1 MGDRTNSEPI
11 QPVLLH
17 QVISRLPGW
26 RRSKVVLGVLV
37 VFGVAAC
44 GDSDPTDPETTVTDS
59 TIIPITGQWYRP
71 AVTATWQWQLLGT
84 VNTQYDVDVYDI
96 DLFDVPATQ
105 IASLQAAGKRVICYF
120 SAGSFED
127 FRSDAASFRSQEL
140 GNVFDDFPNERWLDI
155 RSPNVL
161 AIMESRLDMAV
172 DKGCDGVE
180 PDNVDGF
187 ANNTG
192 FNLTSADQL
201 TFNRT
206 IANEAHE
213 RGLSVGLKND
223 LDQIA
228 NLIRFAVEQCGMTIG
243 KPDEQRADVS
253 FIVNSQHIGK
263 QHGSA
268 IIGLQPADTRPSGVT
283 ARSRSKAPTPTGPLG
298 AALSTERTT
307 GRWGGGG
314 SGFRIQAARPPTI
327 AVPTARVS
335 AQGSNRRGSIA
346 GGPSDASSASGEAS
360 SSSISMRASAMS

>member
-96 DLFDVPATQ
+96 DLFDGPATQ

-228 NLIRFAVEQCGMTIG
+228 NLIAFFDFQVNEQCHEFDECAALDPFITAG
-243 KPDEQRADVS
+243 KPVFNAEYELRLVSDEVARAQLCD
-253 FIVNSQHIGK
+253 
-263 QHGSA
+263 
-268 IIGLQPADTRPSGVT
+268 
-283 ARSRSKAPTPTGPLG
+283 
-298 AALSTERTT
+298 
-307 GRWGGGG
+307 
-314 SGFRIQAARPPTI
+314 AARARNFRTLI
-327 AVPTARVS
+327 VPFDLDDSFRFS
-335 AQGSNRRGSIA
+335 C
-346 GGPSDASSASGEAS
+346 EL
-360 SSSISMRASAMS
+360 

>member
-1 MGDRTNSEPI
+1 
-11 QPVLLH
+11 V
-17 QVISRLPGW
+17 W
-26 RRSKVVLGVLV
+26 RRSKVVFGVLV
-37 VFGVAAC
+37 VFGVAGC
-44 GDSDPTDPETTVTDS
+44 GDSDATDPQPTSTDS
-59 TIIPITGQWYRP
+59 TIVPITGQWYRP

-96 DLFDVPATQ
+96 DLFDVPATL
-105 IASLQAAGKRVICYF
+105 IASLQNAGKRVICYF

-127 FRSDAASFRSQEL
+127 FRPDATSFRSEEL

-223 LDQIA
+223 LDQITD
-228 NLIRFAVEQCGMTIG
+228 LIAFFDFQVNEQCHEF
-243 KPDEQRADVS
+243 DECAALDP
-253 FIVNSQHIGK
+253 F
-263 QHGSA
+263 
-268 IIGLQPADTRPSGVT
+268 VT
-283 ARSRSKAPTPTGPLG
+283 ADKPVFNAEYELRLVSDEVARAQLCG
-298 AALSTERTT
+298 AART
-307 GRWGGGG
+307 RN
-314 SGFRIQAARPPTI
+314 FRTLILPFDLDDSFRFSCE
-327 AVPTARVS
+327 V
-335 AQGSNRRGSIA
+335 
-346 GGPSDASSASGEAS
+346 
-360 SSSISMRASAMS
+360 